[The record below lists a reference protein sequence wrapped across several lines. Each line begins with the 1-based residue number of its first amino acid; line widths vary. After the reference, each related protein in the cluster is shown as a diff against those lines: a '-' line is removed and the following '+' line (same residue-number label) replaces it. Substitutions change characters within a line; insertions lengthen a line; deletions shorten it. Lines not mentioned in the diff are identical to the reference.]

1 MNSTQNTNEE
11 VEKFS
16 YRELNKK
23 VFLVL
28 SAMLMISLATSSYL
42 EMELLNNTEVE
53 FTAEDVFQLD
63 DSESILQLI
72 TPFSCISSSDFIE
85 NNFCEELYYNNYYG
99 EGWVTADEIC
109 YKEYIT
115 FDFKKSIYLEFMV
128 IQNFEIDNRFQQYDK
143 VKDLNIIYSSNRIK
157 PQLFQMENNNISQWI
172 DLNQETSSVSLEIKS
187 SYKNPENSQCGIGSV
202 SFYDR
207 EQG

>member
-99 EGWVTADEIC
+99 EGWVSGGE
-109 YKEYIT
+109 
-115 FDFKKSIYLEFMV
+115 
-128 IQNFEIDNRFQQYDK
+128 R
-143 VKDLNIIYSSNRIK
+143 
-157 PQLFQMENNNISQWI
+157 
-172 DLNQETSSVSLEIKS
+172 
-187 SYKNPENSQCGIGSV
+187 G
-202 SFYDR
+202 
-207 EQG
+207 

>member
-143 VKDLNIIYSSNRIK
+143 VKDLNIISGRKRY
-157 PQLFQMENNNISQWI
+157 
-172 DLNQETSSVSLEIKS
+172 
-187 SYKNPENSQCGIGSV
+187 
-202 SFYDR
+202 
-207 EQG
+207 